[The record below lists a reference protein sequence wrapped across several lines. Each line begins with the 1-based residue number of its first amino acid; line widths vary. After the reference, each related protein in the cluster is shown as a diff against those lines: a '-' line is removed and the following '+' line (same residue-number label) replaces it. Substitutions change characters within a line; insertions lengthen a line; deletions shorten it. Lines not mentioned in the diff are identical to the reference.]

1 MTGFFAVLS
10 FAASLATAALLL
22 AATPAAAA
30 PPPNFCPPGT
40 VAGQC
45 QSTLGVAVD
54 QSTGAPTSG
63 DVYLADSGNNRID
76 AFDSA
81 GHFLRAFGFGVL
93 NGAGELQTCT
103 TACER
108 GRSGSAAGEITPAGV
123 AVDNDPSSAS
133 FHDLYV
139 TDTRGSRVEKFTPAG
154 EFLLMFGKGV
164 DQGPH
169 HPGDVC
175 KAAYLAEG
183 DTCGAGS
190 PGSGPGQ
197 LNGNKNESPPV
208 AVDASGQVWVG
219 DFNRLERFGP
229 DGEFLSEMAVPGAG
243 VISGLAID
251 TDPASP
257 SFEDLYTL
265 NRPVNEATATNP
277 PPAAHTP
284 SPSKGTP
291 DRFRSNGTQEK
302 GLPAEPLRRTD
313 RDGAGNVG
321 ETFPG
326 VSASFRIEFRGRLEG
341 RDVPQLEISAGGSVI
356 TEVQGVAAKV
366 AKLSPAGTLL
376 DTIDEPGHPNAIGL
390 DPASGDLFLS
400 DQLRFGP
407 ASIFRYDSSGAQ
419 TEVFGTGGV
428 IGEPRGNAL
437 AFGSA
442 AQRLY
447 VAGGNG
453 AQAFPLPAPGPLPE
467 ENSAKAEPVAKTTAT
482 LKAGVNP
489 EGHATTA
496 HFQYVDQQSFETEGG
511 FAGPHTK
518 VTAESAS
525 VGADFSQHPVPP
537 VAITGLEPET
547 TYRFRLVA
555 TNECEPVKNPGHKCV
570 IDGEDATFT
579 TLPPFRIDATYATE
593 VSATAATLGAEINPL
608 GDPAT
613 YHFEYLT
620 QAQYVEDGES
630 FSGPNTPASTPEA
643 GAGSGN
649 ADVTRSAQVAG
660 LLPSTSYRYRV
671 VVANAIRPAGVPGP
685 VRSLTT
691 QGAASLLPDSRGWE
705 MVTPPNKHGAPI
717 EPITHEGGLIQA
729 AADGGTFA
737 SVADGPI
744 GPESPGT
751 RSPEVNQLLSRRGAG
766 GWSTQDIT
774 PPNEKIVLIRP
785 GFFSQYN
792 FFAEDLSAAIVEP
805 FGATP
810 LSPQTTERTPYRR
823 ETADGT
829 FVPLLTAANV
839 PPGTEFGGQEQPNG
853 SWSGLHQLRR
863 PRAPTPDTSSSTPTS
878 SSPPAS
884 PQASCPKNRASM
896 SYRAAP

>member
-1 MTGFFAVLS
+1 
-10 FAASLATAALLL
+10 
-22 AATPAAAA
+22 
-30 PPPNFCPPGT
+30 
-40 VAGQC
+40 
-45 QSTLGVAVD
+45 
-54 QSTGAPTSG
+54 
-63 DVYLADSGNNRID
+63 
-76 AFDSA
+76 
-81 GHFLRAFGFGVL
+81 
-93 NGAGELQTCT
+93 
-103 TACER
+103 
-108 GRSGSAAGEITPAGV
+108 
-123 AVDNDPSSAS
+123 
-133 FHDLYV
+133 
-139 TDTRGSRVEKFTPAG
+139 
-154 EFLLMFGKGV
+154 
-164 DQGPH
+164 
-169 HPGDVC
+169 
-175 KAAYLAEG
+175 
-183 DTCGAGS
+183 
-190 PGSGPGQ
+190 
-197 LNGNKNESPPV
+197 
-208 AVDASGQVWVG
+208 
-219 DFNRLERFGP
+219 
-229 DGEFLSEMAVPGAG
+229 MAVPGAG

-257 SFEDLYTL
+257 NFEDLYAL
-265 NRPVNEATATNP
+265 NKPVNELQKASP
-277 PPAAHTP
+277 PPTGKFTLSFEGHTSRAIEWNDRTTVFEEAA
-284 SPSKGTP
+284 
-291 DRFRSNGTQEK
+291 
-302 GLPAEPLRRTD
+302 AEILG
-313 RDGAGNVG
+313 GAGNVAMNWD
-321 ETFPG
+321 
-326 VSASFRIEFRGRLEG
+326 VSAITFRLEFRGRLEG
-341 RDVPQLEISAGGSVI
+341 RNVPQLEISAGPVV
-356 TEVQGVAAKV
+356 TETEGVPAKV
-366 AKLSPAGTLL
+366 AKLSPAGALL
-376 DTIDEPGHPNAIGL
+376 ETIDEAGYPKALGL

-518 VTAESAS
+518 TTAESAS

-547 TYRFRLVA
+547 TYRLRLVA

-685 VRSLTT
+685 VRSFTT
-691 QGAASLLPDSRGWE
+691 QGAASMLPDGRAWE
-705 MVTPPNKHGAPI
+705 LVSPPNKHGAPL
-717 EPITHEGGLIQA
+717 EPITEEGGLIQA
-729 AADGGTFA
+729 AAGGGAFA
-737 SVADGPI
+737 YVALGADRRR
-744 GPESPGT
+744 T
-751 RSPEVNQLLSRRGAG
+751 RRGRAARTTASCSPRAAPS

-774 PPNEKIVLIRP
+774 TPHEEISILSVRASPRNTSSSPKTSPPASSNRTARRRSRRRPPNAP
-785 GFFSQYN
+785 PT
-792 FFAEDLSAAIVEP
+792 AAKP
-805 FGATP
+805 
-810 LSPQTTERTPYRR
+810 
-823 ETADGT
+823 TAT
-829 FVPLLTAANV
+829 FVPLVTARNV
-839 PPGTEFGGQEQPNG
+839 PAGTEI
-853 SWSGLHQLRR
+853 RR
-863 PRAPTPDTSSSTPTS
+863 
-878 SSPPAS
+878 
-884 PQASCPKNRASM
+884 
-896 SYRAAP
+896 